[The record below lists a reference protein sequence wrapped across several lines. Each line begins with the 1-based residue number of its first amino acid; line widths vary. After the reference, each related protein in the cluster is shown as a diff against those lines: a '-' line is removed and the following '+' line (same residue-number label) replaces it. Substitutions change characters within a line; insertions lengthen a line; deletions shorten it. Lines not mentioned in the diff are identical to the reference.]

1 MGPRHQGGTD
11 RIASSYLKCLRFL
24 LPNKPIANT
33 LVSSCADRSSGESF
47 VFQTGTHNNSVEA
60 KGVGEEGYLKIKT
73 NEKTAVF
80 KDICKAKVSR
90 R

>member
-1 MGPRHQGGTD
+1 M
-11 RIASSYLKCLRFL
+11 
-24 LPNKPIANT
+24 
-33 LVSSCADRSSGESF
+33 
-47 VFQTGTHNNSVEA
+47 FQTGTHNNSVEA